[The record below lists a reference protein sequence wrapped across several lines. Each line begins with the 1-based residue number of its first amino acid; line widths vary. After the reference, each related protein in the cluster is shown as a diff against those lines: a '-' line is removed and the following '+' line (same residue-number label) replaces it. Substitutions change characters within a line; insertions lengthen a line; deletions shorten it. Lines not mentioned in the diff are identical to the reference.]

1 MNTVMMTM
9 LRPTVLFD
17 VLNPQHREWAY
28 LFLEHKSW
36 RDCPVMFALPQS
48 EPSVYTMITRELS
61 HYYLKQEFTQKP
73 CPVVKIQQKFKV
85 KNG

>member
-1 MNTVMMTM
+1 MNTVMMTKV
-9 LRPTVLFD
+9 RPTVLFD

-28 LFLEHKSW
+28 QFLEQKSW
-36 RDCPVMFALPQS
+36 
-48 EPSVYTMITRELS
+48 RELS
-61 HYYLKQEFTQKP
+61 HYYLKQEFQQKP

>member
-1 MNTVMMTM
+1 MNTVMMTK

-17 VLNPQHREWAY
+17 PQNKQHREWAY
-28 LFLEHKSW
+28 LFLENKSW

-61 HYYLKQEFTQKP
+61 LYYLQQEFLKR
-73 CPVVKIQQKFKV
+73 CPVVKIQQKFQV

>member
-17 VLNPQHREWAY
+17 PQNKQHREWAQK
-28 LFLEHKSW
+28 FLEQRTW
-36 RDCPVMFALPQS
+36 AGCPVMFALPQS

-61 HYYLKQEFTQKP
+61 TYYLQQEFRKR
-73 CPVVKIQQKFKV
+73 CPVVKMPQKFSI